1 MANDETQLARRQAQ
15 KIQTVDSGRPVADP
29 FKLPASLRAL
39 LDSRLSALD
48 ALGTLPEEVEGKRVG
63 ASAKVKAAFAELRE
77 LLKEGF
83 DGVSATPRAK
93 ASTGEKAAA
102 LATYGWVGGKLGR
115 GFDNA
120 RLIHLAELAV
130 AETPKISNVH
140 LRYDPDIVSGIAAQL
155 AMVKAE
161 QATASTGARQ
171 DATSKRNTAT
181 TLLDKALRRVRYH
194 YCSVSDDCD
203 ETSELAKVGFQPT
216 RRSGQRLIASEQ
228 PVAELLGP
236 PETDG

>member
-63 ASAKVKAAFAELRE
+63 ASSKVKAAFAELRE

-83 DGVSATPRAK
+83 DGVS
-93 ASTGEKAAA
+93 
-102 LATYGWVGGKLGR
+102 
-115 GFDNA
+115 
-120 RLIHLAELAV
+120 
-130 AETPKISNVH
+130 
-140 LRYDPDIVSGIAAQL
+140 
-155 AMVKAE
+155 
-161 QATASTGARQ
+161 
-171 DATSKRNTAT
+171 ATSKRNTAT

-203 ETSELAKVGFQPT
+203 ETPELAKVGFQPV

-228 PVAELLGP
+228 PVSELLGP
-236 PETDG
+236 PEAG